1 MARPRSGHLEE
12 QSVTAWIVEAR
23 AMERLSPSAARRLR
37 DRLSSWQAVLTVD
50 EDSWTVRMHLEAD
63 NAAAAVAQQL
73 ALLDADASIVRVEAT
88 TIAEWER
95 RLTNPQLP
103 DLVGIVDIQEM
114 AGLRTKQRA
123 LQVTELAG
131 FPQPALKTRAG
142 RLWTREDVEAFLD
155 SWPRRRGRPPGRQ
168 PPGSSPGDRSGE

>member
-1 MARPRSGHLEE
+1 MARPRTGHLEE
-12 QSVTAWIVEAR
+12 QPVTAWIVEAR
-23 AMERLSPSAARRLR
+23 ATQRLSPMAARRLR
-37 DRLSSWQAVLTVD
+37 DRLSSCQAILTVE
-50 EDSWTVRMHLEAD
+50 EDSWTLRLQLEAED
-63 NAAAAVAQQL
+63 AAAAVAQLL
-73 ALLDADASIVRVEAT
+73 ALLDAGASIVRAEAT

-95 RLTNPQLP
+95 RLSNPQLP

-142 RLWTREDVEAFLD
+142 RLWTREGVEAFLGR
-155 SWPRRRGRPPGRQ
+155 WPRRLGRPPGRQ
-168 PPGSSPGDRSGE
+168 RPSSSSGDRSGE